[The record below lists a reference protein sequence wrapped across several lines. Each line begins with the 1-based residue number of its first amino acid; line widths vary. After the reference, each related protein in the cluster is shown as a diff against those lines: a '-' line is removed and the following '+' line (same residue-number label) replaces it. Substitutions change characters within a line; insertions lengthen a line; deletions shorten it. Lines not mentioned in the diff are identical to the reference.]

1 MNIESIVLRNLKR
14 LKTKNKSDW
23 NHVKYHHDSY
33 LCPNNFYNKECI
45 PLFRYE
51 FLNKNQK
58 NNIYKRT
65 TKIEKNTS
73 RYNNDNS

>member
-1 MNIESIVLRNLKR
+1 MKLFFENW
-14 LKTKNKSDW
+14 NK
-23 NHVKYHHDSY
+23 
-33 LCPNNFYNKECI
+33 
-45 PLFRYE
+45 
-51 FLNKNQK
+51 FLNEENKNQK